1 MSIFEELMLRTGR
14 ASAYNADAAS
24 LECCIR
30 VARAMRRNSE
40 WHCARVRNN
49 VCANECLDRYRSAIQ
64 AGQSYSPCLECSI
77 VRKFMGGGTQCCQ

>member
-1 MSIFEELMLRTGR
+1 MSIFEGLMLRTGL

-24 LECCIR
+24 LEYCIR

-49 VCANECLDRYRSAIQ
+49 VCANECLDRYRAAIQ
-64 AGQSYSPCLECSI
+64 AGQRCCQCLECSI
-77 VRKFMGGGTQCCQ
+77 VRKFMEGGAQCCQ

>member
-40 WHCARVRNN
+40 WYCARVRNN
-49 VCANECLDRYRSAIQ
+49 VCANECLDMHRSAIQ
-64 AGQSYSPCLECSI
+64 AGQSYRPCLECSI
-77 VRKFMGGGTQCCQ
+77 VHKFMEYGETKA